1 MSATQSSE
9 SWRPTIL
16 VVEDEPIVR
25 MVTVAMLEDMG
36 FRATEAAN
44 AAAVLAR
51 VDPGEGDLN
60 AVLLDVNIPGARG
73 RDMVGEIRA
82 VRPGLPVLIASGA
95 DTDEL
100 RQRFIR
106 HDQIGFLPKPYANAE
121 LRQALDSLGLDQPG

>member
-1 MSATQSSE
+1 MTPTAPTDATQPS
-9 SWRPTIL
+9 TVL

-51 VDPGEGDLN
+51 VEPAEGALR

-82 VRPGLPVLIASGA
+82 IRPDLPVLIASGA
-95 DTDEL
+95 DTEEL
-100 RQRFIR
+100 RQRFDR
-106 HDQIGFLPKPYANAE
+106 HGQIEFLPKPYAIAE
-121 LRQALDSLGLDQPG
+121 LRQALARLGL